1 MPTPVAEPQK
11 QEAAQEP
18 PLAPLSEPT
27 SESEVATWW
36 AALLLRLDLDGT
48 VRNIARNAVLVSR
61 EETVWT
67 LRISTG
73 HEVLVNRERLD
84 ELSGAL
90 ENYFQRRIQI
100 QVEYERKAGDTPEAM
115 AEARRQELLVDA
127 TRTLQEDPV
136 VQQLVSTFDGRLDE
150 GSVTPK
156 ETVE

>member
-1 MPTPVAEPQK
+1 MSVAFRVDQVEYPFPAKPQ
-11 QEAAQEP
+11 
-18 PLAPLSEPT
+18 PLSEARKA
-27 SESEVATWW
+27 ELKAEIK
-36 AALLLRLDLDGT
+36 ALLK
-48 VRNIARNAVLVSR
+48 ARNAVLVSR
-61 EETVWT
+61 EDPVWT

-127 TRTLQEDPV
+127 SRTLHEDPL
-136 VQQLVSTFDGRLDE
+136 QQHGTQPLSSSTIRKDPDRFQKRSDSASTSRQ
-150 GSVTPK
+150 
-156 ETVE
+156 